1 MKLIIKRGRQV
12 EQRNYLGAS
21 NGVTFSLY
29 CKVLLDEVEQI
40 LAHKYGVDQYTL
52 STLKCGNGGPMQ
64 VIGLLSGV
72 TFHHT
77 EMKNLLENE
86 QTIKEACE
94 ELKSLLQVMALVGD
108 EEIIEY

>member
-1 MKLIIKRGRQV
+1 
-12 EQRNYLGAS
+12 
-21 NGVTFSLY
+21 
-29 CKVLLDEVEQI
+29 
-40 LAHKYGVDQYTL
+40 
-52 STLKCGNGGPMQ
+52 MQ

-77 EMKNLLENE
+77 EIKTLLENE

-108 EEIIEY
+108 EEVIEY

>member
-1 MKLIIKRGRQV
+1 
-12 EQRNYLGAS
+12 
-21 NGVTFSLY
+21 
-29 CKVLLDEVEQI
+29 
-40 LAHKYGVDQYTL
+40 VDQYTL
-52 STLKCGNGGPMQ
+52 STLKCGSGGPMQ

-77 EMKNLLENE
+77 EIKTLLENE

-108 EEIIEY
+108 EEVIEY